1 MRRSAEDRRPELPL
15 RLFVL
20 FILVAIVAPAY
31 SAEPP
36 GQGEAKPAAADAA
49 VRAALERNAALHKT
63 YCDKAAKL
71 KVKDRAA
78 VERKLL
84 SRYKESAKEVAKQR
98 QSVLSTEHV
107 LADVQALAKRHRAD
121 AKMLRFTAERAGALG
136 RTYARNADRREK
148 AAEETD
154 ERAARLQKD
163 LDAKRASYEK
173 AAGEKTR
180 LAAAVK
186 KAAAA
191 VPVRER
197 QRKDRIRLVHD
208 LHRCALVAG
217 EQLTDEQMT
226 KDYKA
231 ALTLRRPKPKP
242 QRGKRPPPD
251 DILWKLNG
259 KSSIVAADGTYLGKI
274 GSDSMDARSIL
285 NVNGAHGCREET
297 ACILN
302 EKGDY
307 GSAGSP
313 TSAFNPDAETPPKVY
328 IGEKFIG
335 FLTTN
340 KDIARRID
348 PNALVG
354 AFKEEQRR

>member
-1 MRRSAEDRRPELPL
+1 MAMRRSAKGRRPELPL
-15 RLFVL
+15 RLFGL
-20 FILVAIVAPAY
+20 FILAAIVAPAY

-36 GQGEAKPAAADAA
+36 EQREAEPADAG
-49 VRAALERNAALHKT
+49 VKAALRRNAALHKT
-63 YCDKAAKL
+63 YCNKAAKL

-84 SRYKESAKEVAKQR
+84 PRYKESAKEVAKQR
-98 QSVLSTEHV
+98 QSVRSTEHV
-107 LADVQALAKRHRAD
+107 LADLQALAERHRVD
-121 AKMLRFTAERAGALG
+121 AKRLRFTAERAGELG
-136 RTYARNADRREK
+136 RTYARNADVR
-148 AAEETD
+148 
-154 ERAARLQKD
+154 ERAAEQMDKRAAKLRKD

-173 AAGEKTR
+173 VAGEKAQ

-186 KAAAA
+186 KARAA
-191 VPVRER
+191 VPARER

-217 EQLTDEQMT
+217 EKLTDEQMT
-226 KDYKA
+226 KNYKA

-242 QRGKRPPPD
+242 RRGRRPPPPPD

-274 GSDSMDARSIL
+274 GSDSMDAKSIL

-340 KDIARRID
+340 KNEPRRID

-354 AFKEEQRR
+354 AFKGE